1 MKNVMAGRLGGFM
14 AERTDKK
21 TTTERSWTTAFQ
33 DDSNNK
39 GKTVACGFT
48 LIELLVVVL
57 IIGILAAIAVPQYQK
72 AVAKSQF
79 SEMLAL
85 VNSLKQQED
94 LYYLANGRYAT
105 SFEELSPDFPP
116 VVVDQAGYSFRIP
129 GKDYY
134 FDLMDGGVYNT
145 VYAYHYKL
153 NVSYLYNF
161 SGERKCF
168 VYDENDAL
176 AKYVCSSVG
185 TFASKATCGNTTCL
199 VYTMN

>member
-57 IIGILAAIAVPQYQK
+57 IIGILAAIAVPQYQR

-94 LYYLANGRYAT
+94 VYYLSNWTYAA
-105 SFEELSPDFPP
+105 SFEHLSPDFPP
-116 VVVDQAGYSFRIP
+116 VAVDQAGYSFRIP

-153 NVSYLYNF
+153 NVSYLYKF
-161 SGERKCF
+161 SGERQCF
-168 VYDENDAL
+168 VYDENDTL

-185 TFASKATCGNTTCL
+185 TFASKATCGKKNCL

>member
-21 TTTERSWTTAFQ
+21 TTTERFWTTAFQ

-116 VVVDQAGYSFRIP
+116 VAVDQTGYAFRIP

-134 FDLMDGGVYNT
+134 FDLMDGGKNNV
-145 VYAYHYKL
+145 VYAYHDKL
-153 NVSYLYNF
+153 AVSYLYKF
-161 SGERKCF
+161 SGERLCF

-185 TFASKATCGNTTCL
+185 TLSTKDTCERKNCL